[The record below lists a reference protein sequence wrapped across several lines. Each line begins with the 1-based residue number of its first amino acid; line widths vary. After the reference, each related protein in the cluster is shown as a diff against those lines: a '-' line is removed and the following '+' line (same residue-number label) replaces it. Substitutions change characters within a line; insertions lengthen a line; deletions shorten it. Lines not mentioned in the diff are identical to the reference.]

1 MGNYISMTSC
11 TFISPTINNS
21 KAARVIFPGGEIR
34 QFREPAKAAEPMLE
48 RPGFFLVNSRSLIIG
63 RRFSPLA
70 ADEDLEFCHL
80 YVMFP
85 MRRVNSVVT
94 TADVAVIF
102 MTAKSPAK
110 RISGV
115 GNGGVTPDS
124 GESLTADTSTEN
136 GGVGSRLSLGDGEG
150 FPAPEFKY
158 RLAVCR
164 SRRPG
169 LDTITEEPLRSR

>member
-1 MGNYISMTSC
+1 MISC
-11 TFISPTINNS
+11 ALISPTINNS

-34 QFREPAKAAEPMLE
+34 QFREPAMAAEPMLE
-48 RPGFFLVNSRSLIIG
+48 RPGFFLVNSRSLTVG
-63 RRFSPLA
+63 RRFSPLS
-70 ADEDLEFCHL
+70 ADEDLEFGHL

-94 TADVAVIF
+94 AADVAVIF
-102 MTAKSPAK
+102 MASKSPAK

-115 GNGGVTPDS
+115 GNGRVTPES
-124 GESLTADTSTEN
+124 GQTLTVDRSPED
-136 GGVGSRLSLGDGEG
+136 GGGGLRLSLGDGEG

-164 SRRPG
+164 SRKPG
-169 LDTITEEPLRSR
+169 LDTITEEPLCSR